1 MYDSS
6 TISTAPHRRSLP
18 LRRGWRWLPTPNL
31 PILKHFMK
39 RRQFLQYS
47 TLTAAGLTFAACT
60 SQGNKHFT
68 QPPANFGK
76 LEKTD
81 LAMGI
86 VSGLDC
92 LPLVIAKEKGMF
104 KKYGLNV
111 TLVKQPTWEKAQQE
125 LRTSKLDATQSLFAM
140 PLWEYFGTN
149 QGRRS
154 SITAANRD
162 RQHTNSNS
170 KEPVN
175 TVALMGLDINGSSIS
190 LSEAAWNAGL
200 RPLQAYNSVRELQ
213 EGYNKFFRELKQP
226 PVFAIAHPAAMAN
239 YLTRYWLGTMSIDA
253 ERDLKFQVLAPTE
266 IIAGLDSGKVIG
278 YATDELFNQQAIANK
293 KAFTAYLSRDVWR
306 GHPEKILATLDTWL
320 KDNPNTARAM
330 MAAVLESCQY
340 CENEQNI
347 AALAP
352 ILGKAEYTD
361 AGNNQNWPKILAGKY
376 NYGGFDRQPQVS
388 QVPDF
393 QIFHFQ
399 ATNYLQPP
407 NHANF
412 LWHSHAIW
420 VLTQMVRW
428 NQHNLGSYPDRAN
441 ATIRKL
447 YPTTAYA
454 DVAKAFWLSMPKG
467 QLKIEQ
473 PNMFVDRVAFNPN
486 KPIEYLNGF
495 ELRA

>member
-1 MYDSS
+1 
-6 TISTAPHRRSLP
+6 
-18 LRRGWRWLPTPNL
+18 
-31 PILKHFMK
+31 MK

-47 TLTAAGLTFAACT
+47 TLAAAGLTFAACT
-60 SQGNKHFT
+60 SQGSKHFT

-81 LAMGI
+81 LTIGI

-111 TLVKQPTWEKAQQE
+111 NLVKQPTWDKTQSE
-125 LRTSKLDATQSLFAM
+125 LHAGKLDATQSLFAM
-140 PLWEYFGTN
+140 PLWEYFDKSK
-149 QGRRS
+149 GRKSADSEDDSTRS
-154 SITAANRD
+154 RRRRRRDSDANKTKD
-162 RQHTNSNS
+162 SA
-170 KEPVN
+170 V
-175 TVALMGLDINGSSIS
+175 TVALMGLNINGNSIS
-190 LSEAAWNAGL
+190 LNEAAWKGGL
-200 RPLQAYNSVRELQ
+200 RPLQAYNSVQ
-213 EGYNKFFRELKQP
+213 EFKDGYNKFFREMKQIP
-226 PVFAIAHPAAMAN
+226 GFAIPHPAAMAN
-239 YLTRYWLGTMSIDA
+239 YTTRYWLGTMGIDA
-253 ERDLKFQVLAPTE
+253 ERDLKFQVMTPDAIT
-266 IIAGLDSGKVIG
+266 AGLDSGKVIG
-278 YATDELFNQQAIANK
+278 YANDELFNQQTIADK
-293 KAFTAYLSRDVWR
+293 KAFTAYLDRDIWH

-347 AALAP
+347 ATLAP
-352 ILGKAEYTD
+352 ILGQAEYTD
-361 AGNNQNWPKILAGKY
+361 AGNNKTWQKILAGSY
-376 NYGGFDRQPQVS
+376 NYGGFDKKPQVV

-399 ATNYLQPP
+399 STNYLQQP

-412 LWHSHAIW
+412 LWHSHAVW

-428 NQHNLGSYPDRAN
+428 NQQGLGSYPNNAN
-441 ATIRKL
+441 EAIDKL

-454 DVAKAFWLSMPKG
+454 DVAKAFWLNMPKG

-473 PNMFVDRVAFNPN
+473 PEMFIDRIAFDPN
-486 KPIEYLNGF
+486 KPLEYLNGF